1 MNWRF
6 WLLLL
11 AGAMAVLISRWEWNR
26 PDTSPDATPAHAGE
40 PDLFMGN
47 ATITQ
52 YNDAGA
58 VRYRL
63 VSAEVRHYEVEGLT
77 RLVAPTLTLNRA
89 PQSPWF
95 ARAGEGFVRDADTS
109 SGTSGEVIL
118 LRDDVHLEQRE
129 GNRIDI
135 ACTTL
140 SIYPDRQFAETDR
153 PVIIDS
159 TNGRSTADGL
169 SGDLISGLFKLSSN
183 ASRRVHTVV
192 SPSQFKR
199 AISPS

>member
-109 SGTSGEVIL
+109 SGTSGEVDQPDSRWRTEAQNDRHREL
-118 LRDDVHLEQRE
+118 VSVLRTALR
-129 GNRIDI
+129 
-135 ACTTL
+135 
-140 SIYPDRQFAETDR
+140 R
-153 PVIIDS
+153 PQS
-159 TNGRSTADGL
+159 RSRSTA
-169 SGDLISGLFKLSSN
+169 ICARVAA
-183 ASRRVHTVV
+183 ASKAT
-192 SPSQFKR
+192 
-199 AISPS
+199 AETG